1 MSSENSLFN
10 PSSSGI
16 EFSSAASMRALGL
29 ENFRNT
35 TAQNDP
41 QGASIRVGVPANR
54 LDTSVI
60 GDNHARM
67 NSPTREEINSKLEA
81 TEARMDARVAS
92 AVGRIDT
99 LAAQLVANEANM
111 ARLSERAVAASER
124 AAAASEQAAAAAV
137 RAAHAA
143 DGASGLKST
152 MWITS
157 ITTILAVLGIAFA
170 AYFGTQASNIGIVG
184 STISAFQAG
193 REAAGSDSPTSEQK
207 SAVDTAKPS
216 K

>member
-1 MSSENSLFN
+1 MSTENLLSN

-16 EFSSAASMRALGL
+16 EFSPAASMRALGL

-41 QGASIRVGVPANR
+41 QGASIRISIPTNP
-54 LDTSVI
+54 LDTRVV
-60 GDNHARM
+60 GDNDDSM
-67 NSPTREEINSKLEA
+67 STPTRDEINSKLEA

-92 AVGRIDT
+92 AIGRIDT
-99 LAAQLVANEANM
+99 LAAQLAANEANM

-124 AAAASEQAAAAAV
+124 AAASSEQAAAAAE
-137 RAAHAA
+137 RAARAA
-143 DGASGLKST
+143 DSAGGLKST

-193 REAAGSDSPTSEQK
+193 REANSAEAQAPQAAPTVSPK
-207 SAVDTAKPS
+207 PAK
-216 K
+216 

>member
-1 MSSENSLFN
+1 
-10 PSSSGI
+10 
-16 EFSSAASMRALGL
+16 
-29 ENFRNT
+29 
-35 TAQNDP
+35 
-41 QGASIRVGVPANR
+41 
-54 LDTSVI
+54 
-60 GDNHARM
+60 M
-67 NSPTREEINSKLEA
+67 NAPTREEFNAKLEA

-124 AAAASEQAAAAAV
+124 AAAASEQAAAAAE
-137 RAAHAA
+137 RASRAA

-193 REAAGSDSPTSEQK
+193 LEAKGTHPQTSEETPAAATSK
-207 SAVDTAKPS
+207 PAK
-216 K
+216 